1 VLLYLKM
8 ATGVL
13 GLQFPA
19 VVYPA
24 MEGPRPEPDLVTTH
38 PLTLMGKIVMEKALK
53 HWLAAS
59 LHVQL
64 VSISNISAFIRVC
77 FKEDTS
83 MIYFF

>member
-1 VLLYLKM
+1 M

-24 MEGPRPEPDLVTTH
+24 MEGPRPEPGLVTTH
-38 PLTLMGKIVMEKALK
+38 PLTFMAKIVMEKAQK
-53 HWLAAS
+53 QWLAVS

-64 VSISNISAFIRVC
+64 VSIHNISAFFGVC
-77 FKEDTS
+77 FGKDT
-83 MIYFF
+83 

>member
-1 VLLYLKM
+1 MRRVHVVLLYLKM

-24 MEGPRPEPDLVTTH
+24 MEGPRPEPELVTTH

-53 HWLAAS
+53 YWLAVS

-77 FKEDTS
+77 F
-83 MIYFF
+83 

>member
-19 VVYPA
+19 AVYPA

-38 PLTLMGKIVMEKALK
+38 PLIFMGKIVMEKAQK
-53 HWLAAS
+53 QWLAVS

-64 VSISNISAFIRVC
+64 VSISYIFV
-77 FKEDTS
+77 FL
-83 MIYFF
+83 